1 MFDESA
7 LDNLK
12 KAYQAAP
19 SKELA
24 FILLQTLVRK
34 NDLAGAG
41 IYLQALAHSLD
52 DEQIRELAT
61 HAPQTDGDE
70 WLANLIDK
78 DSPAQLITLARWRL
92 KQGRTAEG
100 KSLYLQALALQPE
113 LETRELNQDFAL
125 DAEQDLNAQQQDR
138 RPLLKVVEKAK
149 VHDLSEIIAYREK
162 TTNFADVVGLEDV
175 KKQVNKRIIMP
186 FQKPSLFQ
194 KFRKK
199 IGGGVLL
206 YGPPGCGK
214 TLIARATA
222 GECNAQFY
230 NVAISDVLDMYIGE
244 SENKLH
250 AIFEKAREQTPS
262 VIFFDEIEAL
272 AGKREHARDN
282 SSAKLVSQ
290 FLSELDGFSQNNQ
303 GVLIL
308 ASTNVPWAIDP
319 AFLRP
324 GRFDRM
330 FFIPPPDK
338 EARLEIL
345 QHHLKDRPIESHLNL
360 EAIAAKTSGYSGA
373 DLANIIDMAADEAID
388 DSLASGEE
396 KNINQ
401 QHLVQ
406 ALSESRATT
415 LEWLTTARN
424 YARYANDG
432 GRYDDVVAFLRK
444 HGK

>member
-1 MFDESA
+1 M
-7 LDNLK
+7 
-12 KAYQAAP
+12 
-19 SKELA
+19 
-24 FILLQTLVRK
+24 
-34 NDLAGAG
+34 
-41 IYLQALAHSLD
+41 
-52 DEQIRELAT
+52 
-61 HAPQTDGDE
+61 
-70 WLANLIDK
+70 
-78 DSPAQLITLARWRL
+78 
-92 KQGRTAEG
+92 
-100 KSLYLQALALQPE
+100 
-113 LETRELNQDFAL
+113 
-125 DAEQDLNAQQQDR
+125 
-138 RPLLKVVEKAK
+138 
-149 VHDLSEIIAYREK
+149 
-162 TTNFADVVGLEDV
+162 
-175 KKQVNKRIIMP
+175 
-186 FQKPSLFQ
+186 
-194 KFRKK
+194 
-199 IGGGVLL
+199 
-206 YGPPGCGK
+206 
-214 TLIARATA
+214 
-222 GECNAQFY
+222 
-230 NVAISDVLDMYIGE
+230 
-244 SENKLH
+244 
-250 AIFEKAREQTPS
+250 
-262 VIFFDEIEAL
+262 
-272 AGKREHARDN
+272 
-282 SSAKLVSQ
+282 
-290 FLSELDGFSQNNQ
+290 
-303 GVLIL
+303 IL